1 MFCEDFFFFL
11 LAKRDVENSELV
23 CSMLRSSIDG
33 DVRIFPRD
41 LYRSYG
47 WPVAPEPAVCTP
59 ESPGEIIKNTESW
72 APPLETVNQ

>member
-47 WPVAPEPAVCTP
+47 WPVAPEPAYLSLITALSGGIC
-59 ESPGEIIKNTESW
+59 NL
-72 APPLETVNQ
+72 AA

>member
-59 ESPGEIIKNTESW
+59 ESPGEII
-72 APPLETVNQ
+72 